1 MAVTNELV
9 FAAESGPSKQCLDI
23 SITNDS
29 CVEKDEQFSVHIT
42 NTFADIPVKLNSFS
56 YMYATVQINDD
67 DSR

>member
-1 MAVTNELV
+1 M

-29 CVEKDEQFSVHIT
+29 CVEKDEQFSVHIIDT
-42 NTFADIPVKLNSFS
+42 VADIPVKLNSFS
-56 YMYATVQINDD
+56 YATVQINDD